1 MIKIAVARL
10 EDISAMREVGIKT
23 YRDTFDAHNTPEN
36 MTAYLEEAYN
46 LETLRKEW
54 IEPRSKIFLA
64 WENSRQ
70 VGFVRLRESDEVV
83 SYLGKNTLEIQ
94 RLYVLSEMQ
103 GRRVGILLMDVA
115 LAYAAKENYEWIW
128 LGVWEKNFK
137 AQRFYQKF
145 GFQKFSEHTF
155 QMGDDPQIDWLL
167 RKKV

>member
-36 MTAYLEEAYN
+36 MTTYLEEAYN

-54 IEPRSKIFLA
+54 GEPRSKIFLA
-64 WENSRQ
+64 WENFRQ
-70 VGFVRLRESDEVV
+70 VGFLRLRESDEVV

-103 GRRVGILLMDVA
+103 GKQVGILLMEAA
-115 LAYAAKENYEWIW
+115 LAFAAKENYEWIW

-155 QMGDDPQIDWLL
+155 QMGEDPQIDWLL
-167 RKKV
+167 RKKM